1 MLPSERSLPHSWLD
15 KTFIFLPDDDMR
27 INSNIL
33 ERIDQTGGKIMFASA
48 TFELVGLPKIEILDK
63 QKKKPKN

>member
-1 MLPSERSLPHSWLD
+1 MLPSEILLPHSWLD

>member
-1 MLPSERSLPHSWLD
+1 MLPSERSFSHSWLD

-33 ERIDQTGGKIMFASA
+33 ERIDQTGGKIMLASA